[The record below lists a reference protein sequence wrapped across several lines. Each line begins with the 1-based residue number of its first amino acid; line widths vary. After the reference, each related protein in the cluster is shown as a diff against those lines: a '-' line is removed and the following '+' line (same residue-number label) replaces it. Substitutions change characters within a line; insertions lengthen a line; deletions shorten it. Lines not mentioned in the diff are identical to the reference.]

1 MILSRLK
8 TKVSNAAR
16 AWQEERFLKKH
27 HCLNRAEYNRRYD
40 PDYIPRASQIA
51 NYYHGYQHV
60 HCFENRENFV
70 YKTIY
75 DYGPG
80 GFRDGFDEIYEWC
93 EENLSGKWRYDMLR
107 VMKAPSTGN
116 QWEVNELGGG
126 DHWFFAFQDSEDY
139 FIFKLQWG
147 Q

>member
-1 MILSRLK
+1 MLHLLK
-8 TKVSNAAR
+8 TRYANWK
-16 AWQEERFLKKH
+16 EDRFLAKH
-27 HCLNRAEYNRRYD
+27 YCRNRAEYNRKFD
-40 PDYIPRASQIA
+40 PDYVPRATQIA
-51 NYYHGYQHV
+51 NYYNGYQHV

-80 GFRDGFDEIYEWC
+80 GYRDGFDEIYEWC

-107 VMKAPSTGN
+107 VMEAPSTAN
-116 QWEVNELGGG
+116 KWEVNELGGG

-139 FIFKLQWG
+139 FMFKLQWG
-147 Q
+147 S